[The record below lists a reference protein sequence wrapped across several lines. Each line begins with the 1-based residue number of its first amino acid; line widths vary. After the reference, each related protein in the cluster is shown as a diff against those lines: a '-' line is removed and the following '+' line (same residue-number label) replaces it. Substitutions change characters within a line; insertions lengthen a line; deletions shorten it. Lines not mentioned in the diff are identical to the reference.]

1 MRPLEITATVF
12 FRLAEVGSTMLAYAA
27 MGSVFGPQWTPI
39 MAVCEILASLTVS
52 RKILDVLTRPQN
64 NGKFVRRETF
74 DLCGVFHGYHHS
86 STSSKGGDASSMVPT
101 LPSLLH

>member
-1 MRPLEITATVF
+1 
-12 FRLAEVGSTMLAYAA
+12 MLAA

-86 STSSKGGDASSMVPT
+86 STSSKGGDASSMVPAPLLLSLPPSFTDFRTT
-101 LPSLLH
+101 LTCVVDVRHL